1 MHLASLTG
9 IGAWDGAC
17 VIRNC
22 QTFGPTMA
30 HAELRA
36 RGPGVAEKAD
46 STRAD
51 WAHVYLSVLPTLPLC
66 APGDEPRVTAS
77 LRAACA
83 KARLRSASAILT
95 SCLHAV
101 QPAVSS
107 PLFS

>member
-1 MHLASLTG
+1 M
-9 IGAWDGAC
+9 
-17 VIRNC
+17 
-22 QTFGPTMA
+22 MA

-46 STRAD
+46 SARAD

-107 PLFS
+107 PPYL